1 MLGREDTREEMRTW
15 LAENVPAGTKVV
27 VEPFLPS
34 GFLTV
39 DGREA
44 PERFERYPIKRPFQ
58 AYERKLSPELIDQYR
73 ARRVL
78 LGGHRQPPARP
89 RACPRASRTPAPTT
103 SAWSSEAEL
112 VRTFTP
118 YEDGA
123 GPVDF
128 NFDMSF
134 NYLPRAYE
142 RPGPLIQVYKL
153 RDCPA

>member
-1 MLGREDTREEMRTW
+1 
-15 LAENVPAGTKVV
+15 
-27 VEPFLPS
+27 
-34 GFLTV
+34 V

-44 PERFERYPIKRPFQ
+44 AERFDRFPIKRPFQ
-58 AYERKLSPELIDQYR
+58 AYERKLSPELVDEYR
-73 ARRVL
+73 RGGYCWVVTASHQRDRGLSEGLDNARAYYDRL
-78 LGGHRQPPARP
+78 
-89 RACPRASRTPAPTT
+89 
-103 SAWSSEAEL
+103 EKDAEL

-134 NYLPRAYE
+134 NYLPRAYG

-153 RDCPA
+153 RDCPS